1 MQAKK
6 GREGN
11 GREGNGREGNGREWK
26 GREGK
31 GKKGK
36 GREGRKEGREA
47 GVMVC
52 RYTVGNKLH
61 AHPTLLS

>member
-1 MQAKK
+1 MEWKRMEGKGKKGK
-6 GREGN
+6 GREEN
-11 GREGNGREGNGREWK
+11 

-61 AHPTLLS
+61 ALPTLLS

>member
-1 MQAKK
+1 M
-6 GREGN
+6 EGN
-11 GREGNGREGNGREWK
+11 GMEEN

-61 AHPTLLS
+61 ALPTLLS